1 MPAETPSKMT
11 HAERHREHAPAKRR
25 VDIKVLAGLVV
36 LAVVIILAFQTLV
49 PPPSILVQSYSAQYG
64 HPDSITA
71 TAGRSG
77 DAVLVFVVSSTGE
90 KRIQPGTFNASTLGV
105 GTYSVY
111 AYDVNDGRYSNPETL
126 VISPAVPVISLSV
139 PSSYD
144 FSGKGGAI
152 SFSVHSIKNQLRAIL
167 YVNSTPV
174 AITYTRSNYT
184 TSQNPERYEVKLTAQ
199 ATQNYTGATE
209 TANFSILPNLIFNV
223 SQNLTSNINT
233 EGNITIAKGVVINTN
248 GHYIISGGTFTNYG
262 TLEAG
267 FSNSG
272 GRGQKSVNPYLKT
285 NASTSVANGTSY
297 PYSYGGA
304 GGYGGGCVSN
314 GGSTLGKGGYYKYN
328 GSRCF
333 TYPAVA
339 SPTAKVNDSVIA
351 LWLKDGFQNYT
362 AGAGGGGGAGTKY
375 TQTTLIS
382 GGDGGS
388 GSLGLYIQASRIVGG
403 NIIMSGQNGQNG
415 ASGLVGTG
423 GGGGGGGGVLVIN
436 YGAAGY
442 APGIYNVAGGSGGA
456 GGINNVTVGGTGA
469 NGQVVVNNYKTIPIT
484 VCSGVC
490 LGSNYYP

>member
-11 HAERHREHAPAKRR
+11 HPERHREHAPAKRR
-25 VDIKVLAGLVV
+25 IDIKVLVGLVV
-36 LAVVIILAFQTLV
+36 LAVVIILAFQALI

-64 HPDSITA
+64 HPNNITA
-71 TAGRSG
+71 TAGRPG
-77 DAVLVFVVSSTGE
+77 DTVLVFVVSSSGA
-90 KRIQPGTFNASTLGV
+90 KSVQPGTFNTSMLGV

-126 VISPAVPVISLSV
+126 VIGQAVPAIALSA
-139 PSSYD
+139 PSNYD
-144 FSGKGGAI
+144 FDGRGGVI
-152 SFSVHSIKNQLRAIL
+152 GFSVHSIKNQLRAIL

-184 TSQNPERYEVKLTAQ
+184 TSQNPGRYEVTLTAQ

-209 TANFSILPNLIFNV
+209 TANFSILPNLVFNA

-233 EGNITIAKGVVINTN
+233 DGNITIAKGVVINTN

-262 TLEAG
+262 TLGAG

-272 GRGQKSVNPYLKT
+272 GMGQKSVNPYLKT

-328 GSRCF
+328 GSKCF
-333 TYPAVA
+333 TYPA
-339 SPTAKVNDSVIA
+339 SPTPTTSINDSIIA
-351 LWLKDGFQNYT
+351 LWFKNGFQNYT
-362 AGAGGGGGAGTKY
+362 SGAGGGGGAGTKY

-382 GGDGGS
+382 GGNGGS
-388 GSLGLYIQASRIVGG
+388 GSLGIYLQAWKVIAG
-403 NIIMSGQNGQNG
+403 NVTTSGQNGLNG

-423 GGGGGGGGVLVIN
+423 GGGGGGGGVMVIS
-436 YGAAGY
+436 YGAGGY
-442 APGIYNVAGGSGGA
+442 TPGTYNVIGGA
-456 GGINNVTVGGTGA
+456 GGLGGINNGTIGGVGA
-469 NGQVVVNNYKTIPIT
+469 NGQVLINNYKTVPVAT
-484 VCSGVC
+484 CNGVC